1 MKNKLFVLL
10 LCFFPL
16 FVNASNN
23 LTISCEKTSLLVNE
37 TTKCKIIADS
47 DYGVTGVSGT
57 IKLSSALNLV
67 SIEHNTAFQGG
78 ASNGVISLYTD
89 SSNAKSGS
97 FVVVKNFVIKAK
109 SVSNNETITVNK
121 PVFARDS
128 SGNFASVNISSNT
141 VSLSIR
147 VPSTDNSLK
156 SLNIDGTSAN
166 ISNGKFSL
174 TTDKS
179 VVTIKAVANDSKA
192 KVSGAGKVNV
202 KYGTNTYNVVVT
214 AENGSKKTYPVVITR
229 KDNRS
234 SDNNLKSLSI
244 EGETLYPSFSSDNTK
259 YSISTDKDNLVIDAV
274 ANDSKAK
281 VSGTGKVNV
290 KYGTNTYNVVVT
302 AENDSKKAYE
312 IVINRN
318 DSRDSDNTLK
328 SLTISDGKLN
338 QKFDSEILEYTLYVL
353 KSIDKITVSPIINS
367 EKASF
372 VTGYGER
379 EIDLSEDID
388 IVEIKVLAENE
399 TERTYKINI
408 NRVEKYLSSNTNLSE
423 FSISNH
429 EINFDNDNNLY
440 YLELGSDESSLKI
453 NAVPE
458 DSDSVVTIEGNNE
471 LKNNSLVLVNVKSTD
486 GTVKSYALV
495 VKQDE
500 KNNSFIYIIFAIICV
515 LMFFLGIFCERK
527 DLFKHNKSSH

>member
-23 LTISCEKTSLLVNE
+23 LKISCEKTSLLVDE
-37 TTKCKIIADS
+37 TTKCKIIANS

-57 IKLSSALNLV
+57 IKLSSALSLV
-67 SIEHNTAFQGG
+67 SIEHNNDFQGS
-78 ASNGVISLYTD
+78 ANNGVISLYTD

-109 SVSNNETITVNK
+109 SVSSNEMITVIK

-141 VSLSIR
+141 LSLSIR

-156 SLNIDGTSAN
+156 SLNIDGTSVN
-166 ISNGKFSL
+166 MSNGKVSL

-179 VVTIKAVANDSKA
+179 AVTIKAVANDSKA
-192 KVSGAGKVNV
+192 KVSGTGKVSV

-214 AENGSKKTYPVVITR
+214 AENGSKKTYQVIITR
-229 KDNRS
+229 NDNR
-234 SDNNLKSLSI
+234 NNDSTLKFLSI
-244 EGETLYPSFSSDNTK
+244 EGETLYPIFSSTNTK
-259 YSISTDKDNLVIDAV
+259 YSISTDKDTLVIDAI
-274 ANDSKAK
+274 ASDSKAK
-281 VSGTGKVNV
+281 VSGTGKIRV

-302 AENDSKKAYE
+302 AENESKKNYE
-312 IVINRN
+312 ISISRS
-318 DSRDSDNTLK
+318 DGRDSDNTLK
-328 SLTISDGKLN
+328 SLTVSDGKLN
-338 QKFDSEILEYTLYVL
+338 QKFDSEVLEYTLYVL
-353 KSIDKITVSPIINS
+353 KTIDKITISSILNS

-372 VTGYGER
+372 ANGCGER
-379 EIDLSEDID
+379 EIDLSKDID
-388 IVEIKVLAENE
+388 VVEIKVLAENE
-399 TERTYKINI
+399 IERTYKINI

-423 FSISNH
+423 FSVSNH
-429 EINFDNDNNLY
+429 DISFDNDNNLY
-440 YLELGSDESSLKI
+440 YLELSSDESSLEI

-458 DSDSVVTIEGNNE
+458 DSDSIVTIEGNNK

-495 VKQDE
+495 VRQDE
-500 KNNSFIYIIFAIICV
+500 KNNVFIYIIFTIICV
-515 LMFFLGIFCERK
+515 LMFFLGIFCEKK